1 MNREMRHFLLRRL
14 HSMTG
19 IFPIGV
25 FLLEHFYTSAKVQY
39 GAEAFNQAEQG
50 LWSIPY
56 LWAAEIFLIA
66 LPILFHGIYGFF
78 ITYQGDTLHPTHGA
92 QTRYHALAYI
102 LQRVTGV
109 VVFVF
114 LLYHV
119 WHTRIQWLLG
129 GSEPDYAFM
138 RTYFAPAGR
147 KAFYLVGV
155 LCTCYHFANGLS
167 NFAFKWG
174 LTVSTRS
181 QARMVAFSVVVFLV
195 LSAVGI
201 HTLFSFR

>member
-1 MNREMRHFLLRRL
+1 MNRDMQRFLLRRL
-14 HSMTG
+14 HSLTG

-25 FLLEHFYTSAKVQY
+25 FLLEHIYTSAKVQY

-56 LWAAEIFLIA
+56 LWAAEICLIA
-66 LPILFHGIYGFF
+66 VPILFHGIYGLF
-78 ITYQGDTLHPTHGA
+78 ITSEGDALDPAHA
-92 QTRYHALAYI
+92 IQTRYHALAYT
-102 LQRVTGV
+102 LQRLTGV

-129 GSEPDYAFM
+129 GSEPDFAFM
-138 RTYFAPAGR
+138 RTYFAPPGR
-147 KAFYLVGV
+147 EAFYVVGI
-155 LCTCYHFANGLS
+155 LSACYHFANGLF
-167 NFAFKWG
+167 NFAYKWG
-174 LTVSTRS
+174 ITVSARS
-181 QARMVAFSVVVFLV
+181 QKNMLACSVVVFLV

-201 HTLFSFR
+201 HTLFLFR

>member
-1 MNREMRHFLLRRL
+1 MNQGVQHFLLRRI
-14 HSMTG
+14 HSLTG

-39 GAEAFNQAEQG
+39 GAEAFNQAEHG
-50 LWSIPY
+50 LWSLPY

-66 LPILFHGIYGFF
+66 VPILFHGIYGLF
-78 ITYQGDTLHPTHGA
+78 ITSEGDALDPA
-92 QTRYHALAYI
+92 QAIQTRYHALAYT
-102 LQRVTGV
+102 LQRLTGV
-109 VVFVF
+109 VVFAF

-138 RTYFAPAGR
+138 RIYFTPVGR
-147 KAFYLVGV
+147 KAFYVAGI
-155 LCTCYHFANGLS
+155 LCTCYHFANGLF

-174 LTVSTRS
+174 LTVSARS
-181 QARMVAFSVVVFLV
+181 QERMVAVSVVIFLV